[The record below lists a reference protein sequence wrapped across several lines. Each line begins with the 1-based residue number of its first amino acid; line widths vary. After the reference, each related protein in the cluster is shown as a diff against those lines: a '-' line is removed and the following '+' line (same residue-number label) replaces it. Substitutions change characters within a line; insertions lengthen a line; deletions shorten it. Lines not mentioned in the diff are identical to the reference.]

1 MHLPAVKRQL
11 VARCRH
17 RRQLPFVIVELF
29 GGVLLAVVGD
39 GHDASRFEI
48 GHSSYSLGGSSS
60 VTSRSAQA
68 LNFSKLIRG

>member
-1 MHLPAVKRQL
+1 MHLPAVQRQL
-11 VARCRH
+11 VARVRY
-17 RRQLPFVIVELF
+17 RRQLPLVIVELF

-39 GHDASRFEI
+39 CHDAFRFDI
-48 GHSSYSLGGSSS
+48 GHSAYSPGGSSS

>member
-1 MHLPAVKRQL
+1 MHLPAVKRQPL
-11 VARCRH
+11 SRCRY
-17 RRQLPFVIVELF
+17 RRQLPLVIVELF

-39 GHDASRFEI
+39 CHEAPRFEI
-48 GHSSYSLGGSSS
+48 GHSSYSPGGSSS